1 MSEKH
6 GASLSQFRTLTARYS
21 VDNRGRRVVVT
32 IEDSKGRRS
41 IDDFCVVSRRT
52 LDKFEL
58 IIPLPK
64 HGNRH
69 FVGAAYTAEFDLY
82 WTFAASTAWAQSA
95 FRHDDVDLIHANELG

>member
-1 MSEKH
+1 MRQLEADL
-6 GASLSQFRTLTARYS
+6 GE
-21 VDNRGRRVVVT
+21 
-32 IEDSKGRRS
+32 EDE
-41 IDDFCVVSRRT
+41 DYLADFCVVSRRT
-52 LDKFEL
+52 LDEFEL

-82 WTFAASTAWAQSA
+82 WTFAASTAWAPSA